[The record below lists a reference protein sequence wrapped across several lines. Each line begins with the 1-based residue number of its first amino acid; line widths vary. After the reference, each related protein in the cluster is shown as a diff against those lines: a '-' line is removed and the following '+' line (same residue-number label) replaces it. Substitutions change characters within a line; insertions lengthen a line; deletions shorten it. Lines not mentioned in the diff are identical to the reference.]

1 MTKHMPA
8 AMFEAD
14 IATITPV
21 AQAMAPASG
30 HVFDLPPVLH
40 GLTVACYF
48 GFLGVMAATLGNPE
62 MILPFVVFFL
72 FVTAAFTVPA
82 LWARIA
88 PPDGRAQSWVD
99 FRREGIQCE
108 TGHMTSR
115 AAIGQVLIL
124 PVLILLWAVIVS
136 VIVAFV

>member
-1 MTKHMPA
+1 MSKHMPA
-8 AMFEAD
+8 AMFETD
-14 IATITPV
+14 IATIRPV
-21 AQAMAPASG
+21 ATVETPIAS

-48 GFLGVMAATLGNPE
+48 GFLGVMAVATGNPE

-88 PPDGRAQSWVD
+88 RLGGQAQSWAD

-108 TGHMTSR
+108 TGHMTSG

-124 PVLILLWAVIVS
+124 PALILLWAVIVS
-136 VIVAFV
+136 VIVASV